1 MVARNKNSMEN
12 IAIIPARG
20 GSKRIPKKNI
30 IEFEG
35 KPMIAWT
42 IEAALASGL
51 FSKVL
56 VSTDCEEI
64 AEISKEFGAEVP
76 FLRDGNSDDFTDV
89 SEATYGALVQAEGYW
104 NTTFDTVTQLMANCP
119 LRTSGEIQEFYREF
133 LSREIDCMLSCF
145 KFGWMNPWWAFR
157 MDEQN
162 KHSFLFD
169 SAIKRRSQ
177 DLDDLF
183 CPTGS
188 IWIIKAESMKMTRS
202 FHIDSQQFCEIDW
215 VSAVDIDDEDDLR
228 FAISLAQLSHK
239 L

>member
-1 MVARNKNSMEN
+1 MEN

-20 GSKRIPKKNI
+20 GSKRIPRKNI

-42 IEAALASGL
+42 IEAAVASGL

-64 AEISKEFGAEVP
+64 AEISREFGAEVP
-76 FLRDGNSDDFTDV
+76 FLRDGNSDDFTDI
-89 SEATYGALVQAEGYW
+89 SEATCGALVQAEGYW

-119 LRTSGEIQEFYREF
+119 LRRSGEIQEFHREF
-133 LSREIDCMLSCF
+133 RSRKIDCMLSCF

-157 MDEQN
+157 MDKQN

-169 SAIKRRSQ
+169 DAIKRRSQ

-188 IWIIKAESMKMTRS
+188 IWIAKAESLKKTRS
-202 FHIDSQQFCEIDW
+202 FHINSQQFYEIDW
-215 VSAVDIDDEDDLR
+215 VSAVDIDDENDLR